1 MEMVNMDDAKE
12 GMTITADV
20 KSSQGKVLLKA
31 GTTLTAD
38 LIKGLRALKVPE
50 VYVDNDNDS
59 HGPANISSAVSAEP
73 DEPTELTELKHKFSD
88 VRGNAIME
96 EIMAAV
102 KDYLTEKGS
111 QNGTV

>member
-1 MEMVNMDDAKE
+1 MEMVNIDDAKE
-12 GMTITADV
+12 GLTITADV
-20 KSSQGKVLLKA
+20 KSSQGKVLLRA

-38 LIKGLRALKVPE
+38 LIKGLRALKVPG

-59 HGPANISSAVSAEP
+59 QDPANISSPESVEP
-73 DEPTELTELKHKFSD
+73 DEATELAELEHKFSD

-102 KDYLTEKGS
+102 KEYLAEKGS

>member
-1 MEMVNMDDAKE
+1 MGMINIDDAKE
-12 GMTITADV
+12 GQTITVDV
-20 KSSQGKVLLKA
+20 KSSEGKVLLKA

-38 LIKGLRALKVPE
+38 LIKGLRALKVPG

-59 HGPANISSAVSAEP
+59 QGPANISSAGSAEP
-73 DEPTELTELKHKFSD
+73 DEPTELTELEHKFSD

-96 EIMAAV
+96 EIIAAV
-102 KDYLTEKGS
+102 KEYLAEKGS